1 MSIAFI
7 SSDFAV
13 SFNNTLVPG
22 GCGYYRCILPMLV
35 CRQRAHAGRIAW
47 DPMRGFGVRDTDTTG
62 VFGFNTVVLKL
73 IMDRWTP
80 KQIEIAQS
88 LGQRIVVDVDDYFE
102 GLTPANAAYDITN
115 PESNKRANRDVY
127 REVIAAADIVTV
139 STPFLLDHYKAQRD
153 NVYLVRN
160 GVNTKQFHRRPL
172 SSGKPVI
179 GWTGSTSYRN
189 NDLEQLQEWLPD
201 FLEEHDLMFHHAGH
215 SDEAPAFHV
224 VTGVNP
230 NRVRTTPLL
239 PITQY
244 PDAFQFDIGIVPLR
258 DIPFNHAKS
267 NIKGLEYA
275 ANGIPFVASDLPEYR
290 LLHEDGVGHIAR
302 TPNNWREQM
311 TYLLDYNN
319 RKQEAARIRDVASQN
334 WSIEARAEEWKTV
347 FSLPHPAR

>member
-7 SSDFAV
+7 SSDFMV
-13 SFNNTLVPG
+13 SANNTLSPG

-35 CRQRAHAGRIAW
+35 CGQRAHAGRMAW
-47 DPMRGFGVRDTDTTG
+47 DPMRGFGIRDTESTG
-62 VFGFNTVVLKL
+62 VFGFSTVVLKL

-102 GLTPANAAYDITN
+102 GLTPANAAYDITH
-115 PESNKRANRDVY
+115 PENNKRSNRDIY

-160 GVNTKQFHRRPL
+160 GVNSRQFHRRPL
-172 SSGKPVI
+172 SNTKPII
-179 GWTGSTSYRN
+179 GWTGSTSFRN
-189 NDLEQLQEWLPD
+189 SDLEQLQEWLPD

-215 SDEAPAFHV
+215 SDDAPAFSD

-239 PITQY
+239 PITHY

-275 ANGIPFVASDLPEYR
+275 ANGIPFIASDLPEYR

-319 RKQEAARIRDVASQN
+319 RKQEAARIHNTVLRN
-334 WSIEARAEEWKTV
+334 WSIEARGPEWAAIFT
-347 FSLPHPAR
+347 SPAN